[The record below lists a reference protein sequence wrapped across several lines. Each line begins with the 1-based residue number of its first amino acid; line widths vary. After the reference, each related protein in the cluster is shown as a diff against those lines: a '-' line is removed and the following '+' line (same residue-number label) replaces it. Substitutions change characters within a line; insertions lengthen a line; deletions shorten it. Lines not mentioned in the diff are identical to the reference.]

1 MLIENEKLGEAVC
14 PTLCGEEHTGWSS
27 SAKWLALKAG
37 PYRYHFADCID
48 YINIHIHTC
57 M

>member
-1 MLIENEKLGEAVC
+1 MLIESKKLGEAVC

-48 YINIHIHTC
+48 YIYIHIHTC